1 MVLRSTNASILL
13 MFGIFVMRVGL
24 RLLLGFT
31 RSGRVE
37 TQDASCI
44 LREVPLTLVEL
55 GRQNPFLKPL
65 DPDPCHIGEKAR
77 GRATIVQCLTQNLLL
92 ASPELSMFPYL

>member
-24 RLLLGFT
+24 RLLLGN
-31 RSGRVE
+31 SKLSSLK

-44 LREVPLTLVEL
+44 LREVPLVEL

-65 DPDPCHIGEKAR
+65 DPDPCHIGEK
-77 GRATIVQCLTQNLLL
+77 CLFSRTSNYR
-92 ASPELSMFPYL
+92 SMFDSKLIACFT